1 MKVVKRVVAVIL
13 ILIALVST
21 YLILKGH
28 TMYEEALKEKSI
40 EEMVREIRGKYDY
53 TKINEIPEIY
63 KKAVVA
69 VEDHRFYK
77 HNGVDPISIG
87 RALIKD
93 IQAMKFVEGGSTL
106 TQQLCKNIYFTQ
118 EKKISRKIAEVF
130 MAWDLENK
138 FEKDEILEMYINTSY
153 YGSGYYGIKQAAK
166 GYFNKEPKDLNEYE
180 CTILAGIPNAPSL
193 YSLDNK
199 NGLAQ
204 QRQKQVLNS
213 MLTINW
219 ITESKVNEILAL
231 QE

>member
-1 MKVVKRVVAVIL
+1 MKVVKKVVAVIIIL
-13 ILIALVST
+13 ILLGGM

-28 TMYEEALKEKSI
+28 TMYKEALKETSI
-40 EEMVREIRGKYDY
+40 EEVVHEIRGKYDY
-53 TKINEIPEIY
+53 TKMNEIPEMY

-93 IQAMKFVEGGSTL
+93 IQSMSFVEGGSTL
-106 TQQLCKNIYFTQ
+106 TQQLCKNIFFTQ
-118 EKKISRKIAEVF
+118 EKKLSRKIAEVF
-130 MAWDLENK
+130 MAWDIESK
-138 FEKDEILEMYINTSY
+138 YKKDEILEMYINTSY
-153 YGSGYYGIKQAAK
+153 YGSGYYGIRQASK
-166 GYFNKEPKDLNEYE
+166 GYFNKEPKDLNDYE

-199 NGLAQ
+199 NGLAE
-204 QRQKQVLNS
+204 QRQKQVLSS
-213 MLTINW
+213 MQTINW
-219 ITESKVNEILAL
+219 ITENKVNEILAL